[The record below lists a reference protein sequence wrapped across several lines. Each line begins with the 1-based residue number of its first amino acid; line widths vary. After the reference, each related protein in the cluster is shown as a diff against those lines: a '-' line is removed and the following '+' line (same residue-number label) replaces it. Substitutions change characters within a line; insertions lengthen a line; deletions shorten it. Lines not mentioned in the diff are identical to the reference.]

1 MIKIINDKKKILMK
15 NLFRINF
22 PWFIAIS
29 VLVAISLIMIL
40 STIPWIINHKNNI
53 RWNIYNNSYGRYSIW
68 VISIFKN
75 GVFSFSNYSFSSN
88 SFLTILIVVFFIIS
102 EYKINSIYFK
112 KHTMQ
117 LIKEKNI
124 KYIPLISSISLCLYT
139 FFTFIIVDLVV
150 FAILKDV
157 RNQLI
162 NGANFTFENFNIN
175 FWKSEFIVIAEQAI
189 HYIFLVGLIYS
200 IIDLYRYK
208 ISNTTWVK
216 ISLLILIFSVVI
228 PFVLIMLW
236 RIIFNVY
243 PNQIPLKIIQWIVIL
258 LNPFDSSFIGAYPLF
273 SEEFLLASEETQ
285 KLIIAN
291 IENIK
296 WIIKG
301 IYIAFAII
309 YVIFHFIF
317 KNRKHE

>member
-1 MIKIINDKKKILMK
+1 MIKKINDKKKILIK
-15 NLFRINF
+15 SLFRINF
-22 PWFIAIS
+22 PWFITIS
-29 VLVAISLIMIL
+29 ILVAISLLMIL
-40 STIPWIINHKNNI
+40 STIPWIVNHRDNI
-53 RWNIYNNSYGRYSIW
+53 TWNIYNNSYGWYSVW
-68 VISIFKN
+68 VSSIFKN
-75 GVFSFSNYSFSSN
+75 GIFSFSNYSFSSN
-88 SFLTILIVVFFIIS
+88 SFLTILIVVFFIIL
-102 EYKINSIYFK
+102 EYKVNSIYFK
-112 KHTMQ
+112 KHSMQ
-117 LIKEKNI
+117 LTEEKNI

-139 FFTFIIVDLVV
+139 FLTFIIVDLVI
-150 FAILKDV
+150 FAVLKDV

-162 NGANFTFENFNIN
+162 NDANFAFQNFNIN
-175 FWKSEFIVIAEQAI
+175 FWKSEFIVIVEQTV
-189 HYIFLVGLIYS
+189 HYIFLVGLIYL
-200 IIDLYRYK
+200 IIDFYRYK

-243 PNQIPLKIIQWIVIL
+243 PNQIPLKIIQWIVIVS
-258 LNPFDSSFIGAYPLF
+258 NPFDSSFIGAYPLF
-273 SEEFLLASEETQ
+273 SEVFFLESEETQ

-301 IYIAFAII
+301 IYVAFAII

>member
-1 MIKIINDKKKILMK
+1 MIKKINDKKKILIK
-15 NLFRINF
+15 SLFRINF
-22 PWFIAIS
+22 PWFITIS
-29 VLVAISLIMIL
+29 ILAAISLLMIL
-40 STIPWIINHKNNI
+40 STIPWIVNHKDNI
-53 RWNIYNNSYGRYSIW
+53 TWNIYNNSYGWYSVW
-68 VISIFKN
+68 VSSIFKN
-75 GVFSFSNYSFSSN
+75 GIFSFSNYSFSSN
-88 SFLTILIVVFFIIS
+88 SFLTILIVVFFIIL
-102 EYKINSIYFK
+102 EYKVNSIYFK
-112 KHTMQ
+112 KHAIQ
-117 LIKEKNI
+117 LTEEKNI

-139 FFTFIIVDLVV
+139 FLTFMIVDLVI
-150 FAILKDV
+150 FAVLKDV

-162 NGANFTFENFNIN
+162 NDANFAFENFNIN
-175 FWKSEFIVIAEQAI
+175 FWKSEFIVIVEQTI
-189 HYIFLVGLIYS
+189 HYIFLVGFIYL
-200 IIDLYRYK
+200 IIDFYRYK

-243 PNQIPLKIIQWIVIL
+243 PNQIPLKIIQWIVIIS
-258 LNPFDSSFIGAYPLF
+258 NPFDSSFIGAYPLF
-273 SEEFLLASEETQ
+273 SEVFFLESEETQ

-296 WIIKG
+296 WIIKV
-301 IYIAFAII
+301 IYVAFAII

>member
-40 STIPWIINHKNNI
+40 STIPWIVNHKNNI
-53 RWNIYNNSYGRYSIW
+53 RWNIYNNSYGWYSIW
-68 VISIFKN
+68 VSSIFKN
-75 GVFSFSNYSFSSN
+75 GIFSFINYSFSSN

-102 EYKINSIYFK
+102 EYKVNSIYFK

-139 FFTFIIVDLVV
+139 FLTFIIIDLIV

-162 NGANFTFENFNIN
+162 NGANFTFKNFNIN
-175 FWKSEFIVIAEQAI
+175 FWKSEFIVIAEQTI

-208 ISNTTWVK
+208 ISNATWVK

-291 IENIK
+291 IQNVK
-296 WIIKG
+296 WIIKV
-301 IYIAFAII
+301 IYVSFAII
-309 YVIFHFIF
+309 SIIFHFIF
-317 KNRKHE
+317 KKRKHE

>member
-40 STIPWIINHKNNI
+40 STIPWIVNHKNNI
-53 RWNIYNNSYGRYSIW
+53 RWNIYNNSYGWYSIW
-68 VISIFKN
+68 VSSIFKN
-75 GVFSFSNYSFSSN
+75 GIFSFINYSFSSN

-102 EYKINSIYFK
+102 EYKVNSIYFK

-139 FFTFIIVDLVV
+139 FLTFIIIDLIV

-162 NGANFTFENFNIN
+162 NGANFTFKNFNIK
-175 FWKSEFIVIAEQAI
+175 FWKSEFIVIAEQTI

-208 ISNTTWVK
+208 ISNATWVK

-243 PNQIPLKIIQWIVIL
+243 PNQIPLKIIQWIVII

-291 IENIK
+291 IQNVK
-296 WIIKG
+296 WIIKV
-301 IYIAFAII
+301 IYVSFAII
-309 YVIFHFIF
+309 YIIFHFIF
-317 KNRKHE
+317 KKRKHE